1 MRLPTSMAVRFGAV
15 VAAAA
20 IAVTGASA
28 VASAATVGQ
37 ASVAPAAH
45 QVHKIPT
52 KLAIW
57 TTAPKVNPHHS
68 LAIIKGHLTAGRF
81 NLRHVR
87 VFLMRKGAGGHW
99 FRAQVKLTDRYGRVF
114 FWVHVGKSPV
124 SFRLVFL
131 GTRNLARSVSAEV
144 TIARPA
150 A

>member
-1 MRLPTSMAVRFGAV
+1 MAVRFGAV

-20 IAVTGASA
+20 IAATGATTA
-28 VASAATVGQ
+28 ASAATVVP
-37 ASVAPAAH
+37 ASTAPAA

-52 KLAIW
+52 RLAIW
-57 TTAPKVNPHHS
+57 TTAPRVNPDHS

-81 NLRHVR
+81 SLRHLRVLLVR
-87 VFLMRKGAGGHW
+87 RGALGHW
-99 FRAQVKLTDRYGRVF
+99 FVAQAKLTDRYGRVF
-114 FWVHVGKSPV
+114 FWVHVGKRPV

-150 A
+150 V